1 MAVSR
6 WRVRC
11 ELVPGCAATLR
22 PTPVGIHAAVADW
35 FHDDAERM
43 PGAALAGPDLSGP
56 TPPDAWP
63 PRVVELELALVDAH
77 LPDLLRQRVRVGRTV
92 TFGRAVTTVTEVE
105 HLIGPADFVGVPR
118 HRWRL
123 KFPTGVTFRANSM
136 WQPWPSPRLVLNS
149 IQQRLYVG
157 MGGAAPGSGSTTRFA
172 PRSWS
177 AMFPSPPSGSSPPT
191 PRSRARAPRIAVG
204 TVDWHCT
211 GDEFTRTLVD
221 WLLRMGRYTSVGA
234 RTAWGRRG
242 VLEIETFDRPVR

>member
-43 PGAALAGPDLSGP
+43 PGRPSPVLTYLVQ
-56 TPPDAWP
+56 PPRMRGP

-136 WQPWPSPRLVLNS
+136 WQPGPR
-149 IQQRLYVG
+149 
-157 MGGAAPGSGSTTRFA
+157 PG
-172 PRSWS
+172 W
-177 AMFPSPPSGSSPPT
+177 
-191 PRSRARAPRIAVG
+191 
-204 TVDWHCT
+204 C
-211 GDEFTRTLVD
+211 
-221 WLLRMGRYTSVGA
+221 
-234 RTAWGRRG
+234 
-242 VLEIETFDRPVR
+242 